1 MGITGTFSILTVIG
15 IVSNNVVP
23 PAPVPQ
29 QQGGVSG
36 TGDDVAVASDV
47 RLRSGQTR
55 HHVPVT
61 KDDLCQF
68 A

>member
-1 MGITGTFSILTVIG
+1 MFFILTVIG

-29 QQGGVSG
+29 QQGGIPG
-36 TGDDVAVASDV
+36 TGDDVAVPADV

-61 KDDLCQF
+61 KDDLRQL